1 MLEKRKSIHWSYKYA
16 KGTGIIMTLQEQIKK
31 DLTSAMKA
39 KDDDKKSTLRI
50 VIGEFGRLAAK
61 ELTDDDV
68 IRVLKKLVR
77 DEKETLEKKGDTA
90 DSEYIKTIENYLPKM
105 ASDEE
110 VKTWISQN
118 IDFSQ
123 FKNKMQAMKPIMQ
136 HFGSGAD
143 GNVVKKILQDL

>member
-1 MLEKRKSIHWSYKYA
+1 
-16 KGTGIIMTLQEQIKK
+16 MTLQAQIKK

-50 VIGEFGRLAAK
+50 VIGEFGRLATK

-68 IRVLKKLVR
+68 IRVLKKLVKY
-77 DEKETLEKKGDTA
+77 EKETLEKKGDTA

-110 VKTWISQN
+110 IKTWISQN

-143 GNVVKKILQDL
+143 GNAVKKILQDL